1 MPFQL
6 AGLSLLVLRPFQGEG
21 QKPLRNILFYGLF
34 FCFVLFFVLMWD
46 LKTKQ
51 NTTM

>member
-1 MPFQL
+1 MLFQL
-6 AGLSLLVLRPFQGEG
+6 AGLSLLVLRPFRGEG

-34 FCFVLFFVLMWD
+34 FFFVLMWD

>member
-6 AGLSLLVLRPFQGEG
+6 AGLSLLVLRPFRGEG

-34 FCFVLFFVLMWD
+34 IFTFFFVCLF
-46 LKTKQ
+46 LS
-51 NTTM
+51 